1 MSQWAVV
8 ILAALAGL
16 AFAAAILLIARRGIL
31 SMRYTIGWLFVAACV
46 AVGGLLGWLI
56 DPLADALD
64 VEPVMIVVAVA
75 MMALLAITVQLSISV
90 SGLTEASRTLAQ
102 SNALLEQRVHEL
114 EAHQSPSSTT
124 GQ

>member
-8 ILAALAGL
+8 ILAALTGF

-56 DPLADALD
+56 DPIADALD
-64 VEPVMIVVAVA
+64 VEPVAIVVAVA
-75 MMALLAITVQLSISV
+75 VMALLAITVQLSISV

-102 SNALLEQRVHEL
+102 SIALLEQRVRDL
-114 EAHQSPSSTT
+114 EAQKASTT
-124 GQ
+124 TDQ